1 MNSSPQTLHL
11 TMFFGLGLS
20 IFKRFINSSGKTTT
34 INVLT
39 TRLPIQKGKISI
51 SGFDLRTQPDEI
63 RKSIGIVF
71 QSETLDWNLTVEET
85 LEVHGRL
92 YTIPKK
98 TRKDRINELIQIVE
112 LEDKRKEFVKID
124 YIKI

>member
-85 LEVHGRL
+85 LEFDGRH
-92 YTIPKK
+92 YAIPKK
-98 TRKDRINELIQIVE
+98 TRKIELMN
-112 LEDKRKEFVKID
+112 LFKLSN
-124 YIKI
+124 

>member
-1 MNSSPQTLHL
+1 METFEIKVENLRYQYGKSKAVNGIS
-11 TMFFGLGLS
+11 FKVKKGKIFSFLGP
-20 IFKRFINSSGKTTT
+20 NGAGKTTT

-39 TRLPIQKGKISI
+39 TLLPIQKGKISI

-92 YTIPKK
+92 YAIPKK
-98 TRKDRINELIQIVE
+98 LEKIELMN
-112 LEDKRKEFVKID
+112 LFKLSN
-124 YIKI
+124 